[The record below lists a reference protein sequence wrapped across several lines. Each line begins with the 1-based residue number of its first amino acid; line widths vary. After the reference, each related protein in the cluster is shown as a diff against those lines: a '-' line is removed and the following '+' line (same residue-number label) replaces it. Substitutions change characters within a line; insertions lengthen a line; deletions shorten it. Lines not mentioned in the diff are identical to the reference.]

1 MGKVQRQLRLMQ
13 IGCFSVLVACA
24 FLAHWQAR
32 ENGSSSNGI
41 GTVSILVIL
50 LALWSATSGF
60 TLQRKLQ
67 RRSQSKSSKT
77 TPSTRWRAGH
87 IFRLCS
93 ATACGLWGLVLFE
106 FHGPRF
112 SGLLVDQCE
121 ACIGNVAHFPCQP
134 VSVLDFSVQGNLDR
148 IVHLL
153 RFTQDLLHLGDGL
166 N

>member
-1 MGKVQRQLRLMQ
+1 MGRVQRQLRLMQ

-24 FLAHWQAR
+24 VLAHWQAR

-60 TLQRKLQ
+60 TLKRKLQ

-77 TPSTRWRAGH
+77 TPFTRWRAGH
-87 IFRLCS
+87 IFRLWS

-106 FHGPRF
+106 FHG
-112 SGLLVDQCE
+112 LLWIADVLFGVAILLMLIWKPDAAPDLGE
-121 ACIGNVAHFPCQP
+121 A
-134 VSVLDFSVQGNLDR
+134 SVGQ
-148 IVHLL
+148 
-153 RFTQDLLHLGDGL
+153 
-166 N
+166 